1 MRRSKAVNA
10 LTSVLL
16 RSLPRFTTVMPSTE
30 SVAELSDELLRAMEE
45 LELFP
50 PLIRYR
56 IECEW
61 ESEDPEWEPEDE
73 KK

>member
-1 MRRSKAVNA
+1 MNDKIIK
-10 LTSVLL
+10 LL
-16 RSLPRFTTVMPSTE
+16 RLADSPNELI
-30 SVAELSDELLRAMEE
+30 AELSDELLRAMEE